1 MTAQIDTTISTT
13 VKIPF
18 VAINN
23 DTGRNDFD
31 HIMLK
36 DGVVYDNLLAPIVY
50 SEIGGGMYVAQ
61 VTFTETGLFTFF
73 IDDHIA
79 ATVLV
84 RERSLTS
91 YLVNIEDQAIG
102 SWQWNKETKE
112 LIMYRQN
119 GQVLSTFTLEDGL
132 SISQRVRT

>member
-1 MTAQIDTTISTT
+1 MTIQIDTTISTT

-112 LIMYRQN
+112 MTMYRQN
-119 GQVLSTFTLEDGL
+119 GQVLSTFTLDDGL